1 MADERKPT
9 IHERW
14 ALLRFS
20 VVGRLLASPPPRGAL
35 RAELARL
42 AGSTWRHP
50 VTAAPTRFGVSTIE
64 RWLYQAKHAGADPV
78 GVLRKRIR
86 RDSGQQPSVGEALRQ
101 AIHAQ
106 YATHKSWSVQLHY
119 DNLRVLVERDPAL
132 GALPSYATVRRYMKA
147 VGLVKR
153 RRLSSKETAAVR
165 AAERRLEEREVRS
178 YEAAYVHGLW
188 HLDFHPGSKKVLTAN
203 GAWAT
208 PQLLGVL
215 DDRSR
220 LVCHAQWYLRAENA
234 EDLVHGLSQAMQK
247 RGLPRAL
254 MTDNGPA
261 ETAAEVVQGL
271 ARLGVQHE
279 TTLAHSPYQNGKQEN
294 FWAQV
299 EGRLLAMLENCPAV
313 TLPMLNEAT
322 QAWVELEYHRRV
334 HAETGE
340 TPLARFLAGPD
351 VGRPSPSS
359 DTLRRAFMAE
369 EYRTQ
374 RKSDGTVS
382 LDGVRFEVPSRY
394 RHLDRIAVR
403 WARWDLGH
411 VYLVDDRRGAV
422 LCRLFPLDRTA
433 NADGRRRTLEP
444 LGSPP
449 RPLAPP
455 APALAPLLEKLIAEY
470 RATGLPPAYL
480 PKDDG
485 ATAPTEEDETR

>member
-35 RAELARL
+35 RTELERL

-78 GVLRKRIR
+78 GVLRKRVR
-86 RDSGQQPSVGEALRQ
+86 QDSGQQPAVGEALRQ

-106 YATHKSWSVQLHY
+106 YAAHKSWSVQLHY
-119 DNLRVLVERDPAL
+119 DNLRVLVEGDAAL
-132 GALPSYATVRRYMKA
+132 GPLPSYSTVRRYMKA
-147 VGLVKR
+147 VGLGKR
-153 RRLSSKETAAVR
+153 RRLSHKETAAVR
-165 AAERRLEEREVRS
+165 EAERRLEAREVRS

-188 HLDFHPGSKKVLTAN
+188 HLDFHSGSKKVLTAT
-203 GAWAT
+203 GAWVT

-220 LVCHAQWYLRAENA
+220 LACHVQWYLRDENA
-234 EDLVHGLSQAMQK
+234 EDLVHGLSQAIQK

-254 MTDNGPA
+254 LTDNGPA

-294 FWAQV
+294 FWSQV
-299 EGRLLAMLENCPAV
+299 EGRLLAMLEHCQDL
-313 TLPMLNEAT
+313 TLAMLNEAT

-334 HAETGE
+334 HTETGE
-340 TPLARFLAGPD
+340 TPLARFLAGPN

-359 DTLRRAFMAE
+359 DALRLAFMAE

-374 RKSDGTVS
+374 RKSDGTLS

-394 RHLDRIAVR
+394 RHLDRVAVR

-411 VYLVDDRRGAV
+411 VYLVDDRRGAI
-422 LCRLFPLDRTA
+422 LCRLFPLDRAA

-449 RPLAPP
+449 LPLAPP
-455 APALAPLLEKLIAEY
+455 APAIAPLLEKLLADY
-470 RATGLPPAYL
+470 RATGLPPGYL

-485 ATAPTEEDETR
+485 ATTRPKEDETR